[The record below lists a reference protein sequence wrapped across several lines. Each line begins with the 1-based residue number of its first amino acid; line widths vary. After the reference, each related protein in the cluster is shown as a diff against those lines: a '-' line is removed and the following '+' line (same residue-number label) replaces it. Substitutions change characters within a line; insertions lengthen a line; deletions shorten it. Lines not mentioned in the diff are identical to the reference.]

1 MPTEENPIR
10 IVLFENR
17 PTAMLI
23 HAHEGSKFQ
32 LPQFQAPFEKN
43 AVSQALG
50 LAGFTVRVSVE
61 IGTGRWTQSIGRKM
75 REEKQ
80 ERAQNQKL
88 KEAQQATILKHAN
101 DPLERDRARLMLH
114 KHEVDEALR
123 AAKVKLG
130 AAKAN
135 FVKFRTY
142 MDPVAYWKLEA
153 KVEELKQESQ
163 GIQVTLG
170 QLRKQEGEKKGS
182 NYEIHNRRFRS
193 FAQKVLSDDLF
204 EELEALADSDIEPAT
219 FEPDELEEEEV

>member
-1 MPTEENPIR
+1 MPTEENPVR

-32 LPQFQAPFEKN
+32 LPQFQAPFEKG
-43 AVSQALG
+43 AVSQALSS
-50 LAGFTVRVSVE
+50 AGFTVRVSVE

-88 KEAQQATILKHAN
+88 KEAQQATLLRHAN

-130 AAKAN
+130 QAKAN
-135 FVKFRTY
+135 FVKYRTY
-142 MDPVAYWKLEA
+142 MDPVAYRRLEA
-153 KVEELKQESQ
+153 QVEQLKQESQ

-170 QLRKQEGEKKGS
+170 QLRRQEAEQEDLSYDMKIK
-182 NYEIHNRRFRS
+182 RFKF
-193 FAQKVLSDDLF
+193 FARKVLSEELF
-204 EELEALADSDIEPAT
+204 EELESLADSDIDPAT
-219 FEPDELEEEEV
+219 FEPDSLEEGD